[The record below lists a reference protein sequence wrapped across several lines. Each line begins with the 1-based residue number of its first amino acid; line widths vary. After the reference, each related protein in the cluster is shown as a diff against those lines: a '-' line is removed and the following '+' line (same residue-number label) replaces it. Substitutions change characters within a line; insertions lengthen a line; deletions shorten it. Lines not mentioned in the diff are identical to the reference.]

1 MDTSIEIAQRAD
13 LRHMRRFMEDLDLRD
28 EDFEFYGKYTG
39 KIRLGTLERFADR
52 PDGKLI
58 LVTAMTPTPHGE
70 GKTLTSIG
78 MGQALGQM
86 GERGMIS
93 LREPSL
99 GPVFGIKGGAAGGG
113 FAQVLPM
120 DRINLHFNGD
130 IHAVSAAHNLLSAMM
145 DNYIHRGMA
154 PQINVTDR
162 CWNRVVDM
170 NDRALRK
177 VVVGLGGRTGGT
189 PRESGFII
197 TAASEVMAILALA
210 GSRADLKRRLGDI
223 VVGFTRDGEAVTARD
238 LDAAGAMAILLDEA
252 IMPNLVQ
259 TMEHTPA
266 LIHAGPFANIAH
278 GTSSILAARIARKL
292 SDYVITE
299 SGFGA
304 DLGAEKFFH
313 LVARQAPDLWP
324 DAVVLVVTCRAMK
337 HHGGVPEAEV
347 EEPNPAALK
356 RGLTNMAAHVRNL
369 RKFGVPV
376 VVGINRFA
384 FDTDAEIEQIEA
396 YCAELGVPCAPHDA
410 FARGGEGAVALTE
423 KAIDLAESGSSA
435 GPNYLYDLDAS
446 VDDKIRTVATEIYGA
461 DDIAIQK
468 TAQRQI
474 DRLTSIGYS
483 DLPICIAKTQSSLSD
498 DGARRGVPTDWT
510 LTVTDVELAAGAGF
524 LVVVCGNMMRMPG
537 LGAEP
542 AAVHMDV
549 TDDGEI
555 TGLY

>member
-1 MDTSIEIAQRAD
+1 MDSSIDIAQRSD
-13 LRHMRRFMEDLDLRD
+13 LRHRRRFMEDLDLTD

-39 KIRLGTLERFADR
+39 KIRLHTLERFADR

-113 FAQVLPM
+113 YAQVLPM

-130 IHAVSAAHNLLSAMM
+130 IHAVSAAHNLLAALM
-145 DNYIHRGMA
+145 DNHIYRGKTPA
-154 PQINVTDR
+154 INVTDR
-162 CWNRVVDM
+162 CWDRVVDM
-170 NDRALRK
+170 NDRALRQ
-177 VVVGLGGRTGGT
+177 VVVGLGGRLGGT

-197 TAASEVMAILALA
+197 TAASGVMAILALA
-210 GSRADLKRRLGDI
+210 RSRADLKQRLGDI
-223 VVGFTRDGEAVTARD
+223 VVGFTRNGEAVTARD
-238 LDAAGAMAILLDEA
+238 LDAAGAMSILLHEA

-313 LVARQAPDLWP
+313 IVARQAPDLWP

-337 HHGGVPEAEV
+337 HHGGVPSDEIEK
-347 EEPNPAALK
+347 PNPEALE
-356 RGLTNMAAHVRNL
+356 RGLANVAAHVHTVRA
-369 RKFGVPV
+369 FGVPV
-376 VVGINRFA
+376 VVSINRFT
-384 FDTDAEIEQIEA
+384 FDTDAEIEQVEA
-396 YCAELGVPCAPHDA
+396 YCDELGVPCAAHDA
-410 FARGGEGAVALTE
+410 FARGGEGAIALTE
-423 KAIDLAESGSSA
+423 KAIDLAGSGSSA

-446 VDDKIRTVATEIYGA
+446 VDDKIRAVATEVYGA
-461 DDIAIQK
+461 DDIAIQN

-474 DRLTSIGYS
+474 DRLTRAGYGA
-483 DLPICIAKTQSSLSD
+483 LPICIAKTQSSLSD
-498 DGARRGVPTDWT
+498 DSSKRGVPTDWT

-549 TDDGEI
+549 MGDGTI
-555 TGLY
+555 TGLF